1 MHTRWFIR
9 RDIPEIVEIE
19 KELGYEPWNEN
30 DIIAF
35 TRERCAIGV
44 IIEDAG
50 KIVGYIFYYVYPKS
64 IDIVRVGVCAGK
76 KGIGAGRELINRL
89 KRKPKQF
96 MTVFVPESLLDL
108 QLFFKKMGFRAIKV
122 INSPECEP
130 KIRFIYRNEGKNK
143 DFGRI
148 FEAVGE

>member
-19 KELGYEPWNEN
+19 KELGYEPWTEN

-44 IIEDAG
+44 IIEEAG
-50 KIVGYIFYYVYPKS
+50 RIIGYVFYYVHPKS
-64 IDIVRVGVCAGK
+64 IDIIRVGVCVGK
-76 KGIGAGRELINRL
+76 KGIGAGTELISRL

-96 MTVFVPESLLDL
+96 MTVSVPESLLDL

-122 INSPECEP
+122 INSPESEA
-130 KIRFIYRNEGKNK
+130 KIRFIYRNEGKNE